1 MELVIIGKIVNTHGL
16 KGTLKVKSFTDFK
29 EQRYRKGTTLYIAFE
44 RNYIPV
50 TVESYRAVKTLEH
63 IKFVEYNDINEV
75 EKYKGSDLV
84 IEKTLIHEL
93 DDEDEFYFT
102 ELIGMDVFNDSV
114 LIGKCIDIRNYP
126 QGEILVVKTKAKEVL
141 IPFRKE
147 FVKEV
152 NKETNSLHLIAWEG
166 LLWE

>member
-93 DDEDEFYFT
+93 EDKDEFYFT

-166 LLWE
+166 LL